1 MLENNPVKYMSFLS
15 SVRDYLTF
23 LDNTYKTNNENTNE
37 RSSSN
42 ETILKLLKLN
52 DLSQQI
58 KIIKTLPDLNNPV
71 LKNQK
76 EKIILAIIDLNI
88 LKNTQNTVSLI
99 KDTLDYNL
107 ENLKHTALE
116 KWFNALYN
124 GSQLILKFDNN
135 IYNLELNT
143 DLNILKGK
151 GLETTYYNFLP
162 NEINGTLKL
171 WDMKISIKQFQALED
186 ISSDDETDAENQYD
200 INQKEELETYHFS
213 SKLHFIEILKQINN
227 MNYTTYYN
235 L

>member
-99 KDTLDYNL
+99 ST
-107 ENLKHTALE
+107 
-116 KWFNALYN
+116 FLYKIA
-124 GSQLILKFDNN
+124 SIRFRS
-135 IYNLELNT
+135 EWSR
-143 DLNILKGK
+143 
-151 GLETTYYNFLP
+151 
-162 NEINGTLKL
+162 TLKYVRTRGYG
-171 WDMKISIKQFQALED
+171 DVF
-186 ISSDDETDAENQYD
+186 
-200 INQKEELETYHFS
+200 
-213 SKLHFIEILKQINN
+213 
-227 MNYTTYYN
+227 
-235 L
+235 